1 MDMKMLEKYA
11 NLVVRAGVNLQDKQ
25 QLVINSPIECASF
38 ARMIAKK
45 AYEAGAINMTKEQLV
60 ESGIND
66 SLIHVDFMI
75 GSSELEIVG
84 ETANGERI
92 HVFRNGEWIL

>member
-1 MDMKMLEKYA
+1 
-11 NLVVRAGVNLQDKQ
+11 
-25 QLVINSPIECASF
+25 
-38 ARMIAKK
+38 
-45 AYEAGAINMTKEQLV
+45 MTKEQLV

>member
-1 MDMKMLEKYA
+1 MKMLEKYA

-45 AYEAGAINMTKEQLV
+45 AY
-60 ESGIND
+60 
-66 SLIHVDFMI
+66 
-75 GSSELEIVG
+75 
-84 ETANGERI
+84 
-92 HVFRNGEWIL
+92 